1 MTFLDVILGSNS
13 RKLELFF
20 LGGKS
25 MKTDQKFLI
34 GILAMVFSVAIIAN
48 KANALSSENNLLTST
63 TPKVAATAPKA
74 VFLVSKPKSLTK
86 VKKNL
91 KDLEK
96 YQNATH
102 LTDRQLKE
110 LLKGVGFKGQG
121 LKMAWAVAKK
131 ESNGRPLAFN
141 GNSKT
146 GDSSFGIFQINMI
159 DMLGPDRRE
168 KFGLNFTAE
177 LMNPVI
183 NAQIAYH
190 MSNGGTN
197 WTAWKG
203 LTPRTKAWLAKFP
216 H

>member
-1 MTFLDVILGSNS
+1 MVFL
-13 RKLELFF
+13 F

-25 MKTDQKFLI
+25 MKQDQKFLI
-34 GILAMVFSVAIIAN
+34 GVLTLIFGVAVFAN
-48 KANALSSENNLLTST
+48 KANALSDENNLSST
-63 TPKVAATAPKA
+63 KPSVVATAPKA

-86 VKKNL
+86 VD
-91 KDLEK
+91 KDLKALHK

-110 LLKGVGFKGQG
+110 LLRAVGFRGKSLVQ
-121 LKMAWAVAKK
+121 AWAVAKK

-141 GNSKT
+141 GNAKT

-168 KFGLNFTAE
+168 KYGLNFTAE
-177 LMNPVI
+177 LMNPVV

-190 MSNGGTN
+190 MSAGGTN
-197 WTAWKG
+197 WSAWKG
-203 LTPRTKAWLAKFP
+203 ITPRTKEWMGKFP
-216 H
+216 N

>member
-1 MTFLDVILGSNS
+1 
-13 RKLELFF
+13 
-20 LGGKS
+20 

-34 GILAMVFSVAIIAN
+34 GILAMVFGIAILAN
-48 KANALSSENNLLTST
+48 KANALSSENNLSST
-63 TPKVAATAPKA
+63 KPEMAVTAPKA
-74 VFLVSKPKSLTK
+74 VFLVSKPKSLIK
-86 VKKNL
+86 VDKNL
-91 KDLEK
+91 KVLEK

-102 LTDRQLKE
+102 LTDKQLKE
-110 LLKGVGFKGQG
+110 LLRAVGFKGEG

-141 GNSKT
+141 GNTST

-159 DMLGPDRRE
+159 NMLGPDRRE
-168 KFGLNFTAE
+168 KYGLNFTAE

-190 MSNGGTN
+190 MSAGGKN

-203 LTPRTKAWLAKFP
+203 LTPRTKMWLSKFP